1 MTRPVGSPKWA
12 SLAEA
17 ARSEAQLSAMAGEE
31 IRVWP
36 PFVLRVLRSAL
47 PKAGRV
53 AERQTSARADVLR
66 GLLYLTYMVR
76 LYGQSRAIPPPA
88 AADGD
93 NHHPLARKLG
103 IESSREWTRLAES
116 GRE

>member
-1 MTRPVGSPKWA
+1 MTRPVGSLKWA
-12 SLAEA
+12 SLDEA

-53 AERQTSARADVLR
+53 AERQTSERADVLR
-66 GLLYLTYMVR
+66 GLL
-76 LYGQSRAIPPPA
+76 
-88 AADGD
+88 
-93 NHHPLARKLG
+93 
-103 IESSREWTRLAES
+103 
-116 GRE
+116 